1 MGGGNHTRAL
11 VKSRWS
17 LQSHVFEGSPQNV
30 VLSDA
35 FCCLPQK
42 SAVSC
47 DLTVALQMF
56 SDTAAAVKHGGVS
69 RSPLPARDQPQGCR
83 RSADGSRL
91 PSRSWGGRGGSRGGQ
106 SRALYPRVRPLA
118 PRRSTGPMATP
129 AASCERGGHC
139 QTVGSCVCAAL
150 SLPGSRGLPVSRRAV
165 ELLASPAA
173 PAPCERWAGVRE
185 SRHAAHV

>member
-1 MGGGNHTRAL
+1 

-129 AASCERGGHC
+129 AASCERGG
-139 QTVGSCVCAAL
+139 
-150 SLPGSRGLPVSRRAV
+150 SLPNRWQLRLRGSEPPREPWAACV
-165 ELLASPAA
+165 EASCGASGE
-173 PAPCERWAGVRE
+173 PCG
-185 SRHAAHV
+185 SSSL